1 MVVKSATKKRL
12 MDRGLSESHAS
23 LLSSDRRFQ
32 DVENLDPDAIA
43 ILLSVSSAVASG
55 IHKII
60 HGFVEPFGLRSRF
73 STILSQMNL
82 TLLDHV
88 SNLTNDTNRFSA
100 AELWSMNGDGIPPLS
115 LNELSNT
122 DEGASRILTQLLAQ
136 HPDLP
141 PPMAASLVW
150 HVDSHQIIITGI
162 NFTASNLID
171 LTTSMVAFDAL
182 SDEDA
187 EFINQHPNL
196 LPPSKARAFQHGD
209 RVASYG
215 KPTPPAKSFAYR
227 PSCSSSKTNLR
238 WPRSHHQEFGTIT
251 FAFSDGMYEVTFQS
265 GFSCVI
271 SERYMIRVLCSHLE
285 DS

>member
-23 LLSSDRRFQ
+23 LLSIDRRFQ

-73 STILSQMNL
+73 STILSQMHLSL
-82 TLLDHV
+82 TDHV
-88 SNLTNDTNRFSA
+88 SNLTRDTNRFSA
-100 AELWSMNGDGIPPLS
+100 AELWSMNGGGVPPLS
-115 LNELSNT
+115 LIELSNT
-122 DEGASRILTQLLAQ
+122 DEGASRIITQLLAQ

-141 PPMAASLVW
+141 LPMAASLAW

-209 RVASYG
+209 RVARYG
-215 KPTPPAKSFAYR
+215 TPSPNKSFSYR
-227 PSCSSSKTNLR
+227 PSSSNKLN
-238 WPRSHHQEFGTIT
+238 WPSSEATSIGTIT
-251 FAFSDGMYEVTFQS
+251 FAFSDNRFEVSFPS
-265 GFSCVI
+265 GFTCVI
-271 SERYMIRVLCSHLE
+271 SERHMIRVLFSPLE
-285 DS
+285 ES

>member
-115 LNELSNT
+115 FNELSNT

-162 NFTASNLID
+162 NFAASNLID

-209 RVASYG
+209 RVASLG

-238 WPRSHHQEFGTIT
+238 WPRSHQNEHGKIT
-251 FAFSDGMYEVTFQS
+251 FVYSNGVYDVSFADESTFVVSGSNLMRVICSEMDGS
-265 GFSCVI
+265 
-271 SERYMIRVLCSHLE
+271 
-285 DS
+285 